1 MASVRGGKA
10 AGPHHHMQIALARSR
25 VPGHLP
31 SLRTCSSLL
40 LMPFTLPYAVNMTE
54 TTEGPPRRERV
65 RLATVEEIKTV
76 ARAQMAAQGTA
87 GVTLRAI
94 AREMGMTAP
103 ALYRY
108 FGSRDDLVTALVTD
122 AYNALADAMEA
133 AVGAVAP
140 GRHAER
146 VRAAFGAFR
155 AWGLGQPTEFALI
168 FGSPIPGYVAPEA
181 TRPAGLRY
189 TDLLV
194 PPALARQVEAFQRR
208 RGGPALPAPVL
219 AFGLGAWARVHGLVT
234 LEVFGHLAPAVGD
247 GTALFEQELEVIVR
261 Q

>member
-1 MASVRGGKA
+1 
-10 AGPHHHMQIALARSR
+10 
-25 VPGHLP
+25 
-31 SLRTCSSLL
+31 
-40 LMPFTLPYAVNMTE
+40 MTE
-54 TTEGPPRRERV
+54 AAARVPRRERV
-65 RLATVEEIKTV
+65 RQATVEEIKAV
-76 ARAQMAAQGTA
+76 ARAQMAAEGTA

-108 FGSRDDLVTALVTD
+108 FGSRDELVTALVAD

-133 AVGAVAP
+133 AVAAVAP

-146 VRAAFGAFR
+146 VRGAFR
-155 AWGLGQPTEFALI
+155 TWGLQHPTEYALI

-189 TDLLV
+189 TDLLGRLLAEAHADGVLDPARIDLRV
-194 PPALARQVEAFQRR
+194 PPTLTRQVEAFQRR
-208 RGGPALPAPVL
+208 RGGPELPAPVM

-234 LEVFGHLAPAVGD
+234 LEVFGHLAPAIGD
-247 GTALFEQELEVIVR
+247 GAALFEQELEAIIR
-261 Q
+261 QSGLSD